1 MMGSMACVGEATLVE
16 LVRGGL
22 AEDEGRA
29 VEAHLAACDEC
40 RRVVSELARSSLAGD
55 TRAPAAPVLWAEG
68 AVVAGRFRLERRIG
82 EGGMGEVWA
91 GVHVVTR
98 RPVALKC

>member
-29 VEAHLAACDEC
+29 VRLVDADGIH
-40 RRVVSELARSSLAGD
+40 
-55 TRAPAAPVLWAEG
+55 
-68 AVVAGRFRLERRIG
+68 RFRK
-82 EGGMGEVWA
+82 A
-91 GVHVVTR
+91 
-98 RPVALKC
+98 